1 MRKAGFAGGVVMV
14 VAATLAACEAPDAP
28 APVPARPAPTAA
40 IDPNAMTPAEIE
52 ADRQQN
58 LAFERDQET
67 APFSRWP
74 GVARR
79 QGDVLVVHVGG
90 RDVASFTDTGYCDG
104 FDQCARWR
112 FRGVWRLG
120 GRDYP
125 WLTFFHG
132 EGEEMAYLVDAA
144 GGLVSALGDPSAS
157 PDGRWLVIAN
167 EDPDSGGGVSVFEA
181 GPRGLRLAAASDIA
195 ACRAGAWKDNGRL
208 AVTCAESDPA
218 KGERLV
224 AADLVAG
231 EVGWRIEP
239 RAELD
244 AKTRQPLARPSRPL
258 VGLDVPLILNEHP
271 ADVAYEVEKG
281 YRLL

>member
-1 MRKAGFAGGVVMV
+1 MRKAGFAGGVVLV
-14 VAATLAACEAPDAP
+14 VAATLAACGAPDAP
-28 APVPARPAPTAA
+28 APVTARPAPAAA

-104 FDQCARWR
+104 FDQCGRWR

-132 EGEEMAYLVDAA
+132 EGEETAYLIDAS
-144 GGLVSALGDPSAS
+144 GQLVGAMGEPSVS
-157 PDGRWLVIAN
+157 PDGRWLVVAYD
-167 EDPDSGGGVSVFEA
+167 DPDTEGAVTVYEA
-181 GPRGLRLAAASDIA
+181 GPEGLRLAAARDV
-195 ACRAGAWKDNGRL
+195 ACQPQAWKGPARL
-208 AVTCAESDPA
+208 AMTCTDSDPM
-218 KGERLV
+218 KGQRLL
-224 AADLVAG
+224 AADLVPYDI
-231 EVGWRIEP
+231 GWRVEP
-239 RAELD
+239 SAELD
-244 AKTRQPLARPSRPL
+244 AKTRKPLAKPTRPL
-258 VGLDVPLILNEHP
+258 AKVDVPAVKDASPE
-271 ADVAYEVEKG
+271 DVAYEVEKG
-281 YRLL
+281 YRRL